1 MSRES
6 RLRTPVVQTL
16 AICLAM
22 LAALLLP
29 ACGGGGSN
37 SDGTATGSVALL
49 VTDASVDDF
58 TSIRMSVSRID
69 LLSPD
74 LGRQNLWSGSAEIDL
89 LQLAEYSELFAV
101 GDAVPAGTYDQIQIQ
116 VDKSS
121 LVTDPPSTF
130 SLNADHVNLNPQGG
144 FQVSPGDTLYVKLD
158 FDAAAMLNSAD
169 ANDFLEPRVFVDIL
183 GEESA
188 AQQGLTRL
196 RGRVTSV
203 SAGSFVLCHPLRGG
217 DGEYCTTVVLPAP
230 DWVFEAP
237 EGSLVSGAAVD
248 AADLGNVAVAY
259 GTVDLA
265 SESLSAVV
273 VEVGDETGEPFLKVP
288 VRGHISSASEG
299 VLVVLLDDG
308 ATSVSVDIGLARLFT
323 CQGQEIA
330 EQDLVVGAEVRVDGI
345 YEAAAGTLQATIV
358 IVKACDAS

>member
-1 MSRES
+1 MRHEP
-6 RLRTPVVQTL
+6 RLRTPV
-16 AICLAM
+16 AGIFM
-22 LAALLLP
+22 LLLALLLP

-58 TSIRMSVSRID
+58 TSIRMTVSRVD

-74 LGRQNLWSGSAEIDL
+74 LGRQNLWAGSAEIDL
-89 LQLAEYSELFAV
+89 LELAEYSELFAV

-121 LVTDPPSTF
+121 LVTEPPSTF
-130 SLNADHVNLNPQGG
+130 SLNTDHINLNPQGS

-169 ANDFLEPRVFVDIL
+169 ANDLLEPRVFVDIL
-183 GEESA
+183 GAESA

-196 RGRVTSV
+196 RGQVASV
-203 SAGSFVLCHPLRGG
+203 AADSFLLCHPLRGG
-217 DGEYCTTVVLPAP
+217 DGEYCTTIVLPAP
-230 DWVFEAP
+230 DWVFEGPDGFLAN
-237 EGSLVSGAAVD
+237 GAAVD
-248 AADLGNVAVAY
+248 AADVGNVAVAY

-273 VEVGDETGEPFLKVP
+273 VEVGDETGAPFLKVP
-288 VRGHISSASEG
+288 VRGHISAVGEG
-299 VLVVLLDDG
+299 SLALLLDDG
-308 ATSVSVDIGLARLFT
+308 VTMVDVDVGLARVFT
-323 CQGQEIA
+323 CQGA
-330 EQDLVVGAEVRVDGI
+330 ELGPQDLLVGAEVRVDGI
-345 YEAAAGTLQATIV
+345 YVYGEAGGTLQATIV
-358 IVKACDAS
+358 IVKVCSGD